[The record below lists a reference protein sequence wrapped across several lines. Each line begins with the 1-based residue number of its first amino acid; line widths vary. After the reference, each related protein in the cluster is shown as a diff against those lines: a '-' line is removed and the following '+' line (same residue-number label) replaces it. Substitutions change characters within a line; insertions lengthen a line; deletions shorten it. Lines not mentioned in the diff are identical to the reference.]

1 MATITITPG
10 QTFASGDTVTST
22 KLNNLGS
29 PVASLSSAT
38 IVNADVSASAAIAH
52 SKLATITAGSVLLGN
67 ASAVP
72 TATALTGDVTVN
84 SSGVTAIGAGVIVDA
99 DVSASAAI
107 GLSKLATG
115 ALPTAIT
122 VASANLVDG
131 TIVNADINASA
142 AIDIT
147 KLGTSTT
154 AALGV
159 GSIELGHATDT
170 TLSRAAAGRL
180 AVEGVNVVT
189 TSSTDTLTNKTLT
202 APVISSITNTGTL
215 TLPTSTDTLVGR
227 ATTDTL
233 TNKTIALG
241 SNTVTGTKAQFDTAV
256 TDDNFA
262 YTGTANSFTASQTVT
277 GTVTTQAASTQDA
290 VVLQGRAGGT
300 SSRSVTLTPASLTA
314 SRTLTL
320 PDTTGTVVTTGDN
333 GTVTSTMIAN
343 DTIVNADINSAAAI
357 SLSKLATGALPTA
370 ITVASANIVDGTI
383 VDADISGTAA
393 ISLSKLA
400 TGALPTA
407 ITVASANIVDG
418 TIATADIADSAVTP
432 AKLSQKL
439 TFATSQAS
447 TSGTS
452 IDFTSIPSWVKRITI
467 LLDGVS
473 TNGSSGIC
481 IQIGTS
487 SGFVSSGYSGTSG
500 IYTSTVQSVISVTNG
515 FGWWAG
521 ASGDVGYGH
530 AQIVNITGNSWVACH
545 NGGIINGAS
554 YGVAGGGGSVALSG
568 ALDRVRITTVNGT
581 DTFDAGTINISY
593 EG

>member
-1 MATITITPG
+1 MATVATQLNSGTG
-10 QTFASGDTVTST
+10 FSSGDTVTST
-22 KLNNLGS
+22 KLNQLVNT
-29 PVASLSSAT
+29 AT
-38 IVNADVSASAAIAH
+38 VTGIVNADVSSSAAIAH

-72 TATALTGDVTVN
+72 TATALSGDVTVN

-99 DVSASAAI
+99 DVNASAAI
-107 GLSKLATG
+107 SLSKLATG

-122 VASANLVDG
+122 VASANIVDG

-233 TNKTIALG
+233 TNKSIALG

-320 PDTTGTVVTTGDN
+320 PDATGTVVTTGDT

-343 DTIVNADINSAAAI
+343 DTIVDADINSA
-357 SLSKLATGALPTA
+357 
-370 ITVASANIVDGTI
+370 
-383 VDADISGTAA
+383 AA

-473 TNGSSGIC
+473 TNGSSMTQVQVG
-481 IQIGTS
+481 
-487 SGFVSSGYSGTSG
+487 SGSFVTSGYSSYSAWAGNSTTTGASTTSG
-500 IYTSTVQSVISVTNG
+500 HNIDVVGGGGN
-515 FGWWAG
+515 
-521 ASGDVGYGH
+521 ASHVRTGEVK
-530 AQIVNITGNSWVACH
+530 ITNITGNTWVFAHTIGIYLPTVTYMAC
-545 NGGIINGAS
+545 
-554 YGVAGGGGSVALSG
+554 GGGSVALSG
-568 ALDRVRITTVNGT
+568 ALDRVRITTVIGI
-581 DTFDAGTINISY
+581 DTFDAGTINICY

>member
-1 MATITITPG
+1 MATITVTPG

-22 KLNNLGS
+22 KLNNLGN

-72 TATALTGDVTVN
+72 TATALSGDVTVN
-84 SSGVTAIGAGVIVDA
+84 SSGITAIGAGVIVDA

-122 VASANLVDG
+122 VASANIVDG
-131 TIVNADINASA
+131 TIVNADISGSA
-142 AIDIT
+142 AIDIS
-147 KLGTSTT
+147 KLATSTT

-159 GSIELGHATDT
+159 GSIELGHAADT

-202 APVISSITNTGTL
+202 SPVISTITNTGTL

-233 TNKTIALG
+233 TNKSIALG

-262 YTGTANSFTASQTVT
+262 YTGTANSFTANQTVT
-277 GTVTTQAASTQDA
+277 GTVTAQAAATQDA
-290 VVLQGRAGGT
+290 VVMQGRAGGT

-320 PDTTGTVVTTGDN
+320 PDTTGTVVTTGDS
-333 GTVTSTMIAN
+333 GTVTSTMIA
-343 DTIVNADINSAAAI
+343 
-357 SLSKLATGALPTA
+357 
-370 ITVASANIVDGTI
+370 
-383 VDADISGTAA
+383 
-393 ISLSKLA
+393 
-400 TGALPTA
+400 
-407 ITVASANIVDG
+407 DG
-418 TIATADIADSAVTP
+418 TIALADLATAVANALVPVGAVEAFARSTAPSGWLAANGNTIGSASSGANNASADYSSLFAVLWDNWSNTDLPILDSTGAASTRGASAAADFSANKRLPLPNLSGIFVRGSGGPHTIGSSSYSATFGAKQEDQFESHTHYFNDYYQTTSAANVTRV
-432 AKLSQKL
+432 
-439 TFATSQAS
+439 ATSGGNNSSGPISETGATLAS
-447 TSGTS
+447 TTNATGGTETNPAN
-452 IDFTSIPSWVKRITI
+452 IA
-467 LLDGVS
+467 LLY
-473 TNGSSGIC
+473 C
-481 IQIGTS
+481 IK
-487 SGFVSSGYSGTSG
+487 F
-500 IYTSTVQSVISVTNG
+500 
-515 FGWWAG
+515 
-521 ASGDVGYGH
+521 
-530 AQIVNITGNSWVACH
+530 
-545 NGGIINGAS
+545 
-554 YGVAGGGGSVALSG
+554 
-568 ALDRVRITTVNGT
+568 
-581 DTFDAGTINISY
+581 
-593 EG
+593 